1 MRRAL
6 VAMLLLSVG
15 VASAQQEQEKPTFPT
30 KDQIVLLLTQSER
43 AFDTYEQT
51 LKLEVLAGGDIAKT
65 VPKDE
70 EVLKSVR
77 DLITRLKKSP
87 DGFNGPAGFLLVG
100 DLDDGSRNM
109 AVCMGQAAMQ
119 SSAQAQVGNLS
130 EATRYLHTGLACAD
144 SSVLLY
150 TVSETAF
157 NLYSD
162 FLLAQDQMTKRA
174 MSQLERCVDFLKK
187 DEKPHKQ

>member
-1 MRRAL
+1 
-6 VAMLLLSVG
+6 
-15 VASAQQEQEKPTFPT
+15 
-30 KDQIVLLLTQSER
+30 
-43 AFDTYEQT
+43 
-51 LKLEVLAGGDIAKT
+51 